1 MEGLSKDLLKRNVI
15 ILYRHIL
22 KAHSVYLK
30 EDMRIFG
37 DFFVKS
43 EFNSIYIN
51 GNEDQM
57 SLFIKTWTDYYS
69 QIIKN
74 NIVADNEL
82 LHKLDLDQM
91 KSLKDIEKVIKV

>member
-1 MEGLSKDLLKRNVI
+1 MEGSSKNLLKKNVI
-15 ILYRHIL
+15 LLYRHIL
-22 KAHSVYLK
+22 KAHSIYLK
-30 EDMRIFG
+30 EDMRVFG

-43 EFNSIYIN
+43 EFNLIYSN

-57 SLFIKTWTDYYS
+57 SLFTKTWTDYYN

-74 NIVADNEL
+74 NIIADNGL

-91 KSLKDIEKVIKV
+91 KSLKDIEKVIKL